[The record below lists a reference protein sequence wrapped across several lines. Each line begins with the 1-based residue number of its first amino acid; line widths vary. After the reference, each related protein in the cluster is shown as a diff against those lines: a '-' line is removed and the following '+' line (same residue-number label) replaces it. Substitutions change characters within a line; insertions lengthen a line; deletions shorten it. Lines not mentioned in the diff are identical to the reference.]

1 MQDAEE
7 RVRMAKERLER
18 EARAR
23 AVHAA
28 EVEHARQDAEARRQ
42 AEIIALELAHRERM
56 TRVGGGRSRW
66 AWIATGIIV
75 VTRRGLFGQLVSSYR
90 PARTPIYAFTNMST
104 SRRKL
109 SLLRGVVP
117 FRMRLSAD
125 PQKTIDMA
133 LARIREQVDVPPEAK
148 FVVVSDVLTSSGELV
163 TSIQVRDAG

>member
-75 VTRRGLFGQLVSSYR
+75 VLGAVTMVSWVHADRGQGEQPSLTKTEPAKERRALRTVELEGGGCRQGW
-90 PARTPIYAFTNMST
+90 PALGPGFPHSLCI
-104 SRRKL
+104 RRKER
-109 SLLRGVVP
+109 LRLCTDHQG
-117 FRMRLSAD
+117 
-125 PQKTIDMA
+125 
-133 LARIREQVDVPPEAK
+133 
-148 FVVVSDVLTSSGELV
+148 
-163 TSIQVRDAG
+163 RD

>member
-1 MQDAEE
+1 MTAAAALLPLPARAGQRSVHREDHVQDAEE

-75 VTRRGLFGQLVSSYR
+75 VTRRGL
-90 PARTPIYAFTNMST
+90 
-104 SRRKL
+104 
-109 SLLRGVVP
+109 P
-117 FRMRLSAD
+117 FRLAVKRPSQRCRSDGSYWSRL
-125 PQKTIDMA
+125 
-133 LARIREQVDVPPEAK
+133 
-148 FVVVSDVLTSSGELV
+148 G
-163 TSIQVRDAG
+163 

>member
-75 VTRRGLFGQLVSSYR
+75 VLGAVTMVSWVHADRGQGEQPSLTKTEPAKERRALRTVELEGEPAEGTRRR
-90 PARTPIYAFTNMST
+90 DEAAPAPIRAPAP
-104 SRRKL
+104 RQR
-109 SLLRGVVP
+109 VVP
-117 FRMRLSAD
+117 AKPPPAEKAPRACPNSGD
-125 PQKTIDMA
+125 PLDGC
-133 LARIREQVDVPPEAK
+133 L
-148 FVVVSDVLTSSGELV
+148 
-163 TSIQVRDAG
+163 